1 MELEALLLSAL
12 SSQHSQLSTYH
23 MAGRATRSRTKAAA
37 APTPTAPVQPAPTAE
52 PRRRHTRANP
62 IEENAVAPNATTNQT
77 ARRRAPAKSGTGR
90 GKKSAKKNKNTSNE
104 SDEDDA
110 PPNEV
115 PSNPL
120 ATTPDSHQGAPSNEP
135 APAAADDGDSVDER
149 PPTPK
154 RPRRR
159 PPLST
164 SPPPQDVDGLVAFG
178 NELQDDAQLEDEAR
192 LQDEAEARTQDEAR
206 LLQFQE
212 EFEDDHPLPIHSDA
226 ELDDDTSFAL
236 LHADEDDVGQHQ
248 HHRPHEP
255 GGRTLWALMQ
265 ETERRQREP
274 VPKTRPMGQVF
285 DEDGKFVPSMKP
297 RPSRLVREDSDD
309 SHAGADPGLDDS
321 GEDSGDDY
329 FETEKAKKERERF
342 YDGDVDDEEDEELA
356 GEEEEEPD
364 DGKGKGKAKAKA
376 KKSRSKKASGK
387 GKEAPKR
394 TAGKSSKAT
403 AGRGAAEDQGTSGK
417 GKGKATMLP
426 TALEGDGSD
435 VEEDYSGKGPLPHAC
450 KDDVQA
456 AVDALHDELVQL
468 ARKYNRPVENLR
480 KLAFGKPTVPRKRQR
495 WNMFQQWRVQVGERR
510 GENVTKEEWNKQ
522 LQNEYH
528 ERLNTL
534 PEDQRQDEKALDEL
548 FSDVVEWHA
557 DYKQRIV
564 DELIL
569 TGKMDKAMGPYVK
582 SLNQISTTAYND
594 LDIQIFGF
602 IIDIHTHKSSMWG
615 GTPEFAAWRA
625 DSTLAIHSQ
634 LADMAAIYRTFNI
647 DYRAMAA
654 GHLDFPKHTLVR
666 REKETARDFGRRL
679 ITECLRR
686 DLVRTLDDPAVKPEW
701 SLPEMGFR
709 HKVRISNWPEEL
721 SAENERP
728 KKGWK
733 PSANA
738 VTILLPQAMRKLGMV
753 SGASAASADEDDD
766 ASAAD
771 DDDDGDGTDEER
783 TKKSAK
789 KPKRVA
795 DDKLFCIESWT
806 EAEKD
811 LPDDEQGDVAVLV
824 TASGTELVLVSDSL
838 KYGKHLEKAERNE
851 QERQRKAAEKAEK
864 AEKKKTAAKK
874 PTAGKTSRGGKILP
888 QPPRDT
894 NVSRAVPPAAPVAGP
909 SRMPPPSAP
918 LVQKRSRDEVHQVPR
933 PLAGSSRTA
942 APPPAATSSSWQTAA
957 VLPAPPRPPQ
967 RIPAFRNAVASSS
980 RVQLSATNE
989 AWGPTGHTFDGHA
1002 ADDGFQT
1009 YEPAAEDPY
1018 AMRSEEEQPT
1028 KRVKTEHQFGSG
1040 TEHKR
1045 KRDEELPLTTPR
1057 PSPPPRAPSSPAYP
1071 SEIYNPRFYE
1081 SEGYPRGC
1089 VGAYFPSRLPTLDMS
1104 AGERLER
1111 CWFAMPGTIERRQ
1124 TRCRYQSAK
1133 KTSKEFYVNKF
1144 KVRDPDDDPETDLLA
1159 SYLYKCTPDGWFPVD
1174 ERLVPCEVPKHR
1186 YYRED
1191 IENDFLEPVE

>member
-1 MELEALLLSAL
+1 MSFSPTTRKEAGWDNASDTCATGMI
-12 SSQHSQLSTYH
+12 SQGGIVGERDEQQAGGEIFNGRSVHEGWSGFGIFCEHGARGTLTICTFFSTLSTLHLPY
-23 MAGRATRSRTKAAA
+23 GWTRYSFKNKSSA

-135 APAAADDGDSVDER
+135 APTAADDGDSVDER
-149 PPTPK
+149 PPTPFWKK

-236 LHADEDDVGQHQ
+236 LHAGADADDEDDVGQHQ

-265 ETERRQREP
+265 ETERRQ
-274 VPKTRPMGQVF
+274 
-285 DEDGKFVPSMKP
+285 P
-297 RPSRLVREDSDD
+297 RTGPQDAPYGLVREDSDD

-329 FETEKAKKERERF
+329 LETEKARKERERF

-394 TAGKSSKAT
+394 DS
-403 AGRGAAEDQGTSGK
+403 REEF
-417 GKGKATMLP
+417 
-426 TALEGDGSD
+426 EGDGREGRSRGPGD
-435 VEEDYSGKGPLPHAC
+435 FREGQGKGDDASNGIGGRLWMHSTTSSFSWPGSTIGLWRTSANWLSGSRPFPV
-450 KDDVQA
+450 KDSDGTCSSNGA
-456 AVDALHDELVQL
+456 S
-468 ARKYNRPVENLR
+468 KS
-480 KLAFGKPTVPRKRQR
+480 G
-495 WNMFQQWRVQVGERR
+495 GERR

-582 SLNQISTTAYND
+582 SLNQIS
-594 LDIQIFGF
+594 
-602 IIDIHTHKSSMWG
+602 SMWG

-634 LADMAAIYRTFNI
+634 LADMAAIHRTFNI

-686 DLVRTLDDPAVKPEW
+686 DLVFRKW
-701 SLPEMGFR
+701 GFR

-789 KPKRVA
+789 KPKP
-795 DDKLFCIESWT
+795 
-806 EAEKD
+806 EKD

-874 PTAGKTSRGGKILP
+874 PTAGRL
-888 QPPRDT
+888 
-894 NVSRAVPPAAPVAGP
+894 AEAGR
-909 SRMPPPSAP
+909 SYLSP
-918 LVQKRSRDEVHQVPR
+918 LGIRIRWTVEN
-933 PLAGSSRTA
+933 
-942 APPPAATSSSWQTAA
+942 ATS
-957 VLPAPPRPPQ
+957 VGPARPETFSDELVANSCSPSLLLLVHRK

-1018 AMRSEEEQPT
+1018 AMRSEEERPT

-1057 PSPPPRAPSSPAYP
+1057 PSPPPRAPSSPPTYP

-1144 KVRDPDDDPETDLLA
+1144 KVRDPDDDPETDLCGVVSLQMHPRR
-1159 SYLYKCTPDGWFPVD
+1159 LFPVD